1 MKSLNTYLT
10 EKLLVN
16 KNFKGIN
23 ANDAFH
29 NDFGSI
35 LSADSEIGWF
45 KTYDIK
51 DLLSIRLAFEDKN
64 AIDKI
69 KEFFN
74 IGKVKYSRSVTEDF
88 KKERALY
95 YDILKFIADNK
106 DDMKFF
112 YINETNGE
120 YLIYLFETSKI
131 KVAIWGFEKI
141 VDKRRAT
148 IVFQYIK

>member
-23 ANDAFH
+23 TNDAFH

-74 IGKVKYSRSVTEDF
+74 IGSVKYSRSVTEDF

-120 YLIYLFETSKI
+120 YFIYLFETGKI

-141 VDKRRAT
+141 VGTRRGT